1 MLSGLLGHSLTI
13 YVFAQKRFRKN
24 SSNVFLL
31 CLAINDGLYLI
42 THFFEDTIRST
53 YIHANNQFNLID
65 QYNIACQLINYFRYI
80 LRTISAYTLISISI
94 QRLIIVF
101 LPLINRF
108 KSTQS
113 AWLTMLCTT
122 VIAIFVNIWVPFYF
136 EVIEIDKNDL
146 DVSLLSNGSFNN
158 IKSCDVKKEF
168 SDEYFHITIA
178 YICLIM
184 LLPILI
190 ILIANFLISYKVFY
204 SKHQQ
209 KKLNKSSLIAKNN
222 SHSNNN
228 TANNNSNKSKIK
240 LKPYYLNIDQVIKRV
255 TNKANKAERLT
266 KLLVLISFSYA
277 FLNLPYFLTW
287 SMYYIEINF
296 NKEDAVTHNY
306 LYSAVEL
313 TEIFYILH
321 YSIHFYI
328 YCLSG
333 SVFRNQLKYSS
344 MYIFNFYNFVS
355 IL

>member
-1 MLSGLLGHSLTI
+1 
-13 YVFAQKRFRKN
+13 
-24 SSNVFLL
+24 
-31 CLAINDGLYLI
+31 
-42 THFFEDTIRST
+42 
-53 YIHANNQFNLID
+53 
-65 QYNIACQLINYFRYI
+65 
-80 LRTISAYTLISISI
+80 
-94 QRLIIVF
+94 
-101 LPLINRF
+101 
-108 KSTQS
+108 
-113 AWLTMLCTT
+113 
-122 VIAIFVNIWVPFYF
+122 
-136 EVIEIDKNDL
+136 
-146 DVSLLSNGSFNN
+146 
-158 IKSCDVKKEF
+158 
-168 SDEYFHITIA
+168 
-178 YICLIM
+178 M